1 MIRRPPRST
10 RTDTLFPYTTLFRS
24 PAAMRWSFL
33 KTVRLLMLVAAPF
46 YCGLAVTAAPMVE
59 TLFGAKWLGM
69 VPYIQILSLAL
80 IFMTVQILFAPVN
93 NRSEEHT
100 SELQSLMRISYAVFC
115 LKKKNQN
122 HITYRKPI

>member
-1 MIRRPPRST
+1 MRISDWSSDVCSSDLLFWLVQTQSDVFIAGRRFAPHALGLYAEALFLAQIFMAKFVPP
-10 RTDTLFPYTTLFRS
+10 LNEVAFPAYSRIKDD

-69 VPYIQILSLAL
+69 VPYIQILSLA
-80 IFMTVQILFAPVN
+80 Q
-93 NRSEEHT
+93 
-100 SELQSLMRISYAVFC
+100 
-115 LKKKNQN
+115 
-122 HITYRKPI
+122 